1 LIRDGKIAE
10 IFEGD
15 APDPKKLNAE
25 PIEGSGKTLLPGLID
40 TNVQL
45 SAPGGVAGTPSAKE
59 IDWRHVAYLFSGV
72 TAIRSVGDEVAPV
85 LHLRDMVA
93 RGERLASEVFFTGP
107 LIQTDSPE
115 QGAAIAMGLQR
126 QGASGLFVDTAR
138 VPMAELKAAGLPI
151 LSRSEKGADT
161 LIGGVV
167 PPAAGYW
174 IPALTAVEARTEPKP
189 ELLERSLVQ
198 QVAIKGLLERTR
210 PLLAKTPSGPG
221 ARVTISAA
229 DRVVAG
235 SGSGQMFVI
244 HGPGI
249 HRELALLVQAGL
261 SPTEALRAATGRAAE
276 ALGVAGRIGM
286 LKPGMEAD
294 LLLLDGNPLRDIT
307 VTERISAV
315 IFRGERVARSELFE
329 QEE

>member
-1 LIRDGKIAE
+1 
-10 IFEGD
+10 
-15 APDPKKLNAE
+15 
-25 PIEGSGKTLLPGLID
+25 
-40 TNVQL
+40 
-45 SAPGGVAGTPSAKE
+45 
-59 IDWRHVAYLFSGV
+59 
-72 TAIRSVGDEVAPV
+72 
-85 LHLRDMVA
+85 
-93 RGERLASEVFFTGP
+93 
-107 LIQTDSPE
+107 
-115 QGAAIAMGLQR
+115 
-126 QGASGLFVDTAR
+126 
-138 VPMAELKAAGLPI
+138 
-151 LSRSEKGADT
+151 
-161 LIGGVV
+161 
-167 PPAAGYW
+167 
-174 IPALTAVEARTEPKP
+174 
-189 ELLERSLVQ
+189 
-198 QVAIKGLLERTR
+198 
-210 PLLAKTPSGPG
+210 
-221 ARVTISAA
+221 VTISAA

>member
-1 LIRDGKIAE
+1 
-10 IFEGD
+10 
-15 APDPKKLNAE
+15 
-25 PIEGSGKTLLPGLID
+25 
-40 TNVQL
+40 
-45 SAPGGVAGTPSAKE
+45 
-59 IDWRHVAYLFSGV
+59 
-72 TAIRSVGDEVAPV
+72 
-85 LHLRDMVA
+85 
-93 RGERLASEVFFTGP
+93 
-107 LIQTDSPE
+107 
-115 QGAAIAMGLQR
+115 
-126 QGASGLFVDTAR
+126 
-138 VPMAELKAAGLPI
+138 
-151 LSRSEKGADT
+151 

-174 IPALTAVEARTEPKP
+174 IPALTAAEARTEPKP

>member
-1 LIRDGKIAE
+1 
-10 IFEGD
+10 
-15 APDPKKLNAE
+15 
-25 PIEGSGKTLLPGLID
+25 
-40 TNVQL
+40 
-45 SAPGGVAGTPSAKE
+45 
-59 IDWRHVAYLFSGV
+59 
-72 TAIRSVGDEVAPV
+72 
-85 LHLRDMVA
+85 M
-93 RGERLASEVFFTGP
+93 
-107 LIQTDSPE
+107 
-115 QGAAIAMGLQR
+115 
-126 QGASGLFVDTAR
+126 
-138 VPMAELKAAGLPI
+138 
-151 LSRSEKGADT
+151 
-161 LIGGVV
+161 
-167 PPAAGYW
+167 
-174 IPALTAVEARTEPKP
+174 
-189 ELLERSLVQ
+189 Q

-210 PLLAKTPSGPG
+210 PLLAKAPSVPG

-261 SPTEALRAATGRAAE
+261 SPAEALRTATGRAAE

-294 LLLLDGNPLRDIT
+294 LLLVDGNPLRDIT

-315 IFRGERVARSELFE
+315 IFRGERVVRSELFE